1 MGFVPHLHYL
11 KNKKE
16 GESAHWQFIPG
27 RTKQSTMRTAWR
39 EMHDDSLAPMG
50 VPASPIWRLPKPHQR
65 RVFMEIS
72 WCRCHC
78 VSHWWLTQ
86 SPVPLPFPED
96 RGRGQKFQLS
106 NDASVFLASS
116 LPIKSHLGAPN
127 HQSSRYYTK
136 GTLITPQCQGFQ
148 EPYQKPGDQDQFI
161 SIIPQSPSLLSSQSY
176 SFSSSHVRMRE
187 ATKKAECR
195 RIDAFKL
202 WCWKRLLRVP

>member
-1 MGFVPHLHYL
+1 MLIDNSFQGGPSRAPWELLEGKCMMIPWPLWVYQHHQFGGFP
-11 KNKKE
+11 NPIRE
-16 GESAHWQFIPG
+16 GFLWRFHDVGVTVSVIGDWLSLQSHSPSQRTEDGVKSSSFLMMPLCFWQ
-27 RTKQSTMRTAWR
+27 A
-39 EMHDDSLAPMG
+39 
-50 VPASPIWRLPKPHQR
+50 V
-65 RVFMEIS
+65 
-72 WCRCHC
+72 
-78 VSHWWLTQ
+78 
-86 SPVPLPFPED
+86 
-96 RGRGQKFQLS
+96 
-106 NDASVFLASS
+106 
-116 LPIKSHLGAPN
+116 PIKSHLGAPN

-187 ATKKAECR
+187 TTKKAECW